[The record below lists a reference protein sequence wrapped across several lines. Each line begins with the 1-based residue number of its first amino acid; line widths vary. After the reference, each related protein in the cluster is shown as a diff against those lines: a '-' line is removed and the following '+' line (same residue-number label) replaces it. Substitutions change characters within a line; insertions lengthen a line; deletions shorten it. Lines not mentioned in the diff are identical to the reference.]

1 MKKTMITKILFLL
14 FSMPA
19 LAVEKTVTLSVPGMT
34 CVTCPITVK
43 AALGQ
48 VAGVSAVDVRFEERD
63 ATVTFDD
70 EKTSV
75 KQLTEATTNAG
86 YPSTLKATAAKNQ
99 S

>member
-1 MKKTMITKILFLL
+1 
-14 FSMPA
+14 
-19 LAVEKTVTLSVPGMT
+19 
-34 CVTCPITVK
+34 
-43 AALGQ
+43 
-48 VAGVSAVDVRFEERD
+48 VSAVDVRFEERD

-75 KQLTEATTNAG
+75 KELTEATTNAG